1 MFWFENE
8 TYKTFHASLLKDINA
23 LPASQ
28 IAEMK
33 WVNSSYN
40 NDATGSIMFEL
51 TDDGE
56 NYVQL
61 FAFETI
67 DDAVRELGDE
77 GKQYGI
83 SVCRNGE
90 TTYDGWEGNDRE
102 EAMVQAIIE
111 AEKLQSMCFEHE
123 GVMLTDRTKSPCGRF
138 DLSIEESEAL
148 YGTQ

>member
-8 TYKTFHASLLKDINA
+8 TYKTFHASLLEDINA

-28 IAEMK
+28 IAQMK

-51 TDDGE
+51 DDDPRNNGE

-61 FAFETI
+61 FAFETTN
-67 DDAVRELGDE
+67 DAIRELGDK

-83 SVCRNGE
+83 VICRNGDAS
-90 TTYDGWEGNDRE
+90 YDGWEGNNRE

-111 AEKLQSMCFEHE
+111 AENLMSDHGE
-123 GVMLTDRTKSPCGRF
+123 
-138 DLSIEESEAL
+138 
-148 YGTQ
+148 

>member
-33 WVNSSYN
+33 WVDSSYN
-40 NDATGSIMFEL
+40 NDATGSVMFEQ
-51 TDDGE
+51 DDDPRNNGE

-61 FAFETI
+61 FAFETT

-83 SVCRNGE
+83 SVCRDGE
-90 TTYDGWEGNDRE
+90 VTYDGWEGNDRE

-111 AEKLQSMCFEHE
+111 AENLM
-123 GVMLTDRTKSPCGRF
+123 TN
-138 DLSIEESEAL
+138 A
-148 YGTQ
+148 

>member
-1 MFWFENE
+1 MFWFEND

-51 TDDGE
+51 DDDPRNNGE

-61 FAFETI
+61 FAFETT
-67 DDAVRELGDE
+67 DDAIRELGDE

-83 SVCRNGE
+83 VICRNGDAS
-90 TTYDGWEGNDRE
+90 YDGWEGNDRE

-111 AEKLQSMCFEHE
+111 AENLMS
-123 GVMLTDRTKSPCGRF
+123 DN
-138 DLSIEESEAL
+138 
-148 YGTQ
+148 

>member
-8 TYKTFHASLLKDINA
+8 TYKTFHASLLKDINT

-33 WVNSSYN
+33 WVDSSYN

-61 FAFETI
+61 FAFETT

-90 TTYDGWEGNDRE
+90 TTYDGWEGSDRE

-111 AEKLQSMCFEHE
+111 AENLMSDHGE
-123 GVMLTDRTKSPCGRF
+123 
-138 DLSIEESEAL
+138 
-148 YGTQ
+148 

>member
-1 MFWFENE
+1 MYWFNNE
-8 TYKTFHASLLKDINA
+8 TYKTFHATLLADINA

-28 IAEMK
+28 IADMK
-33 WVNSSYN
+33 WVDSSYN

-51 TDDGE
+51 TDDDE
-56 NYVQL
+56 NYVHL
-61 FAFETI
+61 FAFETTE
-67 DDAVRELGDE
+67 DAVRELGDE

-90 TTYDGWEGNDRE
+90 TAYDGWEGNDRE

-138 DLSIEESEAL
+138 DLSIEESESL

>member
-33 WVNSSYN
+33 WVDSSYN

-51 TDDGE
+51 TDNGD

-61 FAFETI
+61 FAFETTE
-67 DDAVRELGDE
+67 DAVRELGDE

-90 TTYDGWEGNDRE
+90 TAYDGWEGNDRE

-111 AEKLQSMCFEHE
+111 AENLMSDHGE
-123 GVMLTDRTKSPCGRF
+123 
-138 DLSIEESEAL
+138 
-148 YGTQ
+148 

>member
-33 WVNSSYN
+33 WVDSSYN

-51 TDDGE
+51 TDDGD

-61 FAFETI
+61 FAFETT
-67 DDAVRELGDE
+67 DDAVRELGNE

-90 TTYDGWEGNDRE
+90 TAYDGWEDNDRE

-138 DLSIEESEAL
+138 DLSIEESETL

>member
-40 NDATGSIMFEL
+40 NDATGSVMFEL
-51 TDDGE
+51 TDDGD

-61 FAFETI
+61 FAFETT

-83 SVCRNGE
+83 SVCRNGA
-90 TTYDGWEGNDRE
+90 TTYDGWEGSDRE

-148 YGTQ
+148 YGTE